1 MVLISLISL
10 RRLLRQR
17 GFVSFR
23 LLFLAT
29 TQRVSRCSLP
39 SLRGRGTSMSF
50 ITYVIMTSVH
60 YVILASASLLLCLL
74 HTQPLMSLCHY
85 VFRSS
90 VTMSFTYSVPYVFMS
105 FWLLFLCYYVF
116 YILRPLCLYVILS
129 SVPLLL
135 CLLHTLSPMSLC
147 HSGFISIKYFYE
159 LPILSVNSEWQ
170 VGQYLPFLS
179 RTFREKFISIKNT
192 IVYKIKKRRQNSDNH
207 KFIYLRRT
215 GKEVKERKN
224 RCKKKG
230 FVYIFHNKG

>member
-1 MVLISLISL
+1 MTKKQSLEYYIGRIVLISLIRL

-23 LLFLAT
+23 LLFLVT

-90 VTMSFTYSVPYVFMS
+90 VTMS
-105 FWLLFLCYYVF
+105 
-116 YILRPLCLYVILS
+116 
-129 SVPLLL
+129 
-135 CLLHTLSPMSLC
+135 LHTQSLMSLC
-147 HSGFISIKYFYE
+147 HSGFINVKYFYK
-159 LPILSVNSEWQ
+159 LPILSVTCEWQ
-170 VGQYLPFLS
+170 VGQYPPFLS
-179 RTFREKFISIKNT
+179 RTFRDKFVSINKT
-192 IVYKIKKRRQNSDNH
+192 TVYKIKQRRQNSENH
-207 KFIYLRRT
+207 KFIYVRRT
-215 GKEVKERKN
+215 GKEMKERKI
-224 RCKKKG
+224 RYKKRV

>member
-39 SLRGRGTSMSF
+39 SLRGRGWGEGHF
-50 ITYVIMTSVH
+50 YVFYYLCHYVIMASASLLLYLYILSPLCL

-116 YILRPLCLYVILS
+116 YILSPLCLYVILA

-135 CLLHTLSPMSLC
+135 CLYILC
-147 HSGFISIKYFYE
+147 PLCLYV
-159 LPILSVNSEWQ
+159 ILAS
-170 VGQYLPFLS
+170 
-179 RTFREKFISIKNT
+179 
-192 IVYKIKKRRQNSDNH
+192 
-207 KFIYLRRT
+207 
-215 GKEVKERKN
+215 
-224 RCKKKG
+224 
-230 FVYIFHNKG
+230 